1 MQMGRISA
9 SLRLDRQGVNRQT
22 SEDFRGNR
30 LRDMIALVEPV
41 TDIRSFALG
50 LVVLVLPR

>member
-1 MQMGRISA
+1 
-9 SLRLDRQGVNRQT
+9 
-22 SEDFRGNR
+22 
-30 LRDMIALVEPV
+30 MIALVEPV

>member
-9 SLRLDRQGVNRQT
+9 SLRLQPESVNHQT

>member
-9 SLRLDRQGVNRQT
+9 SLRLQPEGVNHQT